1 MLIVS
6 NALTKV
12 ADEGCVKV
20 AYNLVKRIKNVNE
33 NVKVIAF
40 DRRSSLAD
48 EYITVNKLL
57 LNRKLISKVKQNKG
71 NVIYIPFPAK
81 TQSTALRIF
90 ILSLFAGKNFRVV
103 LSMTSGMDFL
113 SKILFKMS
121 RAKFI
126 VFSKRS
132 YELYCSI
139 AGAKRVAYLRSGVDT
154 EKFIPISGERADELK
169 RKYGFDPTKKLVLH
183 VGHLNGGRNVQQ
195 LCKLSDNYQVLLV
208 SSTLTHDEQD
218 LQLKNEL
225 LSNGV
230 RLIDTYVSDIEQ
242 IYQMADVYLFPVVER
257 GRCID
262 VPLSCLEAAA
272 CNKPIV
278 TTDFGEMREFLGVDG
293 FYFIDSFSKDRLN
306 QIIDRALHTQ
316 KISTRSAVLDYDWR
330 FAVKDIQEG

>member
-20 AYNLVKRIKNVNE
+20 AYNLVKRIKDVNE
-33 NVKVIAF
+33 DVKVIAF
-40 DRRSSLAD
+40 DRQSSLAD
-48 EYITVNKLL
+48 EYMTVNKLL

-71 NVIYIPFPAK
+71 NIIYIPFPAK
-81 TQSTALRIF
+81 TRSTALRIF

-121 RAKFI
+121 RAKYI

-139 AGAKRVAYLRSGVDT
+139 VGAKRVSYLRSGVDT
-154 EKFIPISGERADELK
+154 ERFIPVSGERVEELK

-183 VGHLNGGRNVQQ
+183 VGHLNRGRNVQQ
-195 LCKLSDNYQVLLV
+195 LCKLADKYQVLLV
-208 SSTLTHDEQD
+208 SSTLTQDEQD

-230 RLIDTYVSDIEQ
+230 RLIDTYVSDMEQ
-242 IYQMADVYLFPVVER
+242 IYQMADVYLFPVVEQ

-278 TTDFGEMREFLGVDG
+278 TTDFGEMREFLGVEG
-293 FYFIDSFSKDRLN
+293 FYFIDSFETYVLSTM
-306 QIIDRALHTQ
+306 IDKAISVDE
-316 KISTRSAVLDYDWR
+316 ISTRSAVLEYDWKN
-330 FAVKDIQEG
+330 AVTVLID